1 MKMKTL
7 TFTLLSVFLSLS
19 TTSCVNDSQR
29 NIDTAI
35 SEHGKNTY
43 QNETYVSYINRY
55 GTSVITRFNAPE
67 GYKRVS
73 SEKNSWAH
81 SLQSLPLKPHGS
93 KVKHYDGSYKLNTNA
108 YLAVVDLPI
117 GKRDLHQ
124 CADAVMRLRADY
136 LYSQEKYNQ
145 IEFLFVSGKNSR
157 YKDWLNGNT
166 PNPKNYWSYMENVF
180 SYASTL
186 SLDKQLKHKNI
197 KDISIGDVFI
207 KPGSPGHTV
216 IVVDMCINLQGK
228 VKFMLA
234 QSYMPAQEIQILVNP
249 SDLNSPWYDLDFGD
263 YLNSS
268 EYTFTKNQLKT
279 F

>member
-1 MKMKTL
+1 MKTF
-7 TFTLLSVFLSLS
+7 TSTLLSIFLSLLC
-19 TTSCVNDSQR
+19 TSCANGNQR
-29 NIDTAI
+29 DLNNLNFELNNGDY
-35 SEHGKNTY
+35 H
-43 QNETYVSYINRY
+43 NETYVNYINHY
-55 GTSVITRFNAPE
+55 GNSVITRFNTPE
-67 GYKRVS
+67 GYERVHS
-73 SEKNSWAH
+73 DKNSWAYH
-81 SLQSLPLKPHGS
+81 LQSLPLKPHGS
-93 KVKHYDGSYKLNTNA
+93 KVKHYDGSYKSNTSA

-117 GKRDLHQ
+117 GRRDLHQ

-145 IEFLFVSGKNSR
+145 IEFLFVSGKISR

-166 PNPKNYWSYMENVF
+166 PNPKNYWGYMENVF

-186 SLDKQLKHKNI
+186 SLDKQLNKKNVR
-197 KDISIGDVFI
+197 DISIGDVFI

-216 IVVDMCINLQGK
+216 IVVDMCVNSQGK

-249 SDLNSPWYDLDFGD
+249 NNPNSPWYDLDFGD
-263 YLNSS
+263 YLYSS